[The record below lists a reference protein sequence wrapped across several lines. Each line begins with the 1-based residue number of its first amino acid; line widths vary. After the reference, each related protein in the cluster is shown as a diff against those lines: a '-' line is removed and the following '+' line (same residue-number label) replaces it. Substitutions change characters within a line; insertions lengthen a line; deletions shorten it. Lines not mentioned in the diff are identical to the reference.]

1 MMDVERLKKEK
12 GPAGARWISIFCT
25 SDPEDR
31 GSIEEAE
38 QLGYAL
44 ARSGYVVVTGGYG
57 AAMEGA
63 NRGAR
68 RAGGFTVGVT
78 CSIFSREPNAY
89 LNERIVTESLLD
101 RLETLLRLSDGYVA
115 AKGGTGTLAEL
126 ALAWEYINKR
136 IVPRR
141 PLVIVGDFW
150 AVLPEIMRNAQAAP
164 GVSIGRAPDSIT
176 VARDVEDAVR
186 ILEQS
191 FKAGKK

>member
-1 MMDVERLKKEK
+1 MDIERLKKEK
-12 GPAGARWISIFCT
+12 GPAGALWISIFCT

-31 GSIEEAE
+31 DSIEEAE
-38 QLGYAL
+38 RLGYAL

-150 AVLPEIMRNAQAAP
+150 AMLPEIMRNAQAAP

-186 ILEQS
+186 IIEQS
-191 FKAGKK
+191 FNPNNS

>member
-1 MMDVERLKKEK
+1 MIDIERLKKEK

-63 NRGAR
+63 NRGAS

-89 LNERIVTESLLD
+89 LNERIVTDSLLD

-141 PLVIVGDFW
+141 PLVILGEFW

-176 VARDVEDAVR
+176 VARDIEDAVR
-186 ILEQS
+186 ILGQS
-191 FKAGKK
+191 FKAWKK